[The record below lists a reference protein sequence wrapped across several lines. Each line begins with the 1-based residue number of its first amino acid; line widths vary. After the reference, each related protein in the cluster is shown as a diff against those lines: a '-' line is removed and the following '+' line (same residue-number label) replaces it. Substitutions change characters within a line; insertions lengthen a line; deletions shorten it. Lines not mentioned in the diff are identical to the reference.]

1 LIDFFPNFKEKWV
14 ILVLLLKNNNKV
26 RQCKKKICNF
36 AKRDYYVRKEIM
48 TNYQDRIFLQLLDNK
63 QSTELIKKI
72 LKSPLGLSTNIIIK
86 LFNNELSSLK
96 DDLDKIKMFA
106 AGISRA
112 EKLTTYKLAQYYPHM
127 FAFHQFFQSSY
138 RARQG
143 KVLEE
148 MIKNILENYANCNEV
163 PDKVVRM
170 QEILS
175 KSFNSTIQNLDIDV
189 MGLNSDDNKIV
200 LLQLRSRDDTGGTTA
215 KGSLVD
221 LLRMLLR
228 LENEPDKSLLYL
240 ICVWDARN
248 SQQKN
253 STISKMYSSLKEYV
267 ADEDKFR
274 NDIAKGYKIN
284 NQITLK
290 LAYGTEEIS
299 NALFE
304 WTETDDKNILHSIK
318 DVVNLIQNWD
328 DLWIAYSVANIELE
342 INNLKSF
349 SNIELLNQKTDFVGF
364 DIDFTNYETICISVE
379 SLVNKILPIWNEDS
393 IPLTSISDKAHYIR
407 DLIFLKVIFSKL

>member
-1 LIDFFPNFKEKWV
+1 
-14 ILVLLLKNNNKV
+14 
-26 RQCKKKICNF
+26 
-36 AKRDYYVRKEIM
+36 
-48 TNYQDRIFLQLLDNK
+48 
-63 QSTELIKKI
+63 
-72 LKSPLGLSTNIIIK
+72 
-86 LFNNELSSLK
+86 
-96 DDLDKIKMFA
+96 
-106 AGISRA
+106 
-112 EKLTTYKLAQYYPHM
+112 
-127 FAFHQFFQSSY
+127 
-138 RARQG
+138 
-143 KVLEE
+143 

>member
-1 LIDFFPNFKEKWV
+1 
-14 ILVLLLKNNNKV
+14 
-26 RQCKKKICNF
+26 
-36 AKRDYYVRKEIM
+36 M

-63 QSTELIKKI
+63 KSTELIKKI
-72 LKSPLGLSTNIIIK
+72 LRSPLGLSTDIIIK
-86 LFNNELSSLK
+86 LFNNELSCLK

-106 AGISRA
+106 AGINRA
-112 EKLTTYKLAQYYPHM
+112 EKLTTYRLAQYYPHM

-175 KSFNSTIQNLDIDV
+175 QSFNSTIQNLDIDV

-228 LENEPDKSLLYL
+228 LNSEPDKSLLYL

-253 STISKMYSSLKEYV
+253 STISKMYSSLKEYI
-267 ADEDKFR
+267 ADGDKFR

-318 DVVNLIQNWD
+318 DVVNLIENWD

-349 SNIELLNQKTDFVGF
+349 SNIKLLNQKTDFVGF
-364 DIDFTNYETICISVE
+364 DIDFTNYKTICNSVE
-379 SLVNKILPIWNEDS
+379 NVVNKILPIWKEDS
-393 IPLTSISDKAHYIR
+393 IPFASISDKTHYIR
-407 DLIFLKVIFSKL
+407 DLVFLKVIFSKL

>member
-1 LIDFFPNFKEKWV
+1 M
-14 ILVLLLKNNNKV
+14 
-26 RQCKKKICNF
+26 
-36 AKRDYYVRKEIM
+36 A
-48 TNYQDRIFLQLLDNK
+48 NYQDRIFLQLLDSNN
-63 QSTELIKKI
+63 STNLVKKI
-72 LKSPLGLSTNIIIK
+72 LRSPLGLSTDIIIK

-96 DDLDKIKMFA
+96 NDLDKIKMFA

-163 PDKVVRM
+163 PDRVVRM

-175 KSFNSTIQNLDIDV
+175 QSFGSPIENLDIDV
-189 MGLNSDDNKIV
+189 MGLNSTDKKII

-228 LENEPDKSLLYL
+228 LERKPNENLFYL
-240 ICVWDARN
+240 ICVWDERN

-253 STISKMYSSLKEYV
+253 STISKIYSSLKDYIK
-267 ADEDKFR
+267 DENIFR
-274 NDIAKGYKIN
+274 NEIVKGYKIN
-284 NQITLK
+284 NKITLR

-304 WTETDDKNILHSIK
+304 WTETDNKNILHSIK
-318 DVVNLIQNWD
+318 DVVNLIENWD

-349 SNIELLNQKTDFVGF
+349 SNIELLNQKTEVVGF
-364 DIDFTNYETICISVE
+364 NIDSTNYKTICNSVE
-379 SLVNKILPIWNEDS
+379 SVVNQILPIWNEDS
-393 IPLTSISDKAHYIR
+393 IPFVSISDKAHYIR
-407 DLIFLKVIFSKL
+407 DLVFLKVISSKLK

>member
-1 LIDFFPNFKEKWV
+1 
-14 ILVLLLKNNNKV
+14 
-26 RQCKKKICNF
+26 
-36 AKRDYYVRKEIM
+36 M

-63 QSTELIKKI
+63 KSTELIKKI
-72 LKSPLGLSTNIIIK
+72 LRSPLGLSTDIIIK

-96 DDLDKIKMFA
+96 NDLDKIKMFA

-112 EKLTTYKLAQYYPHM
+112 EKFTAYKLAQYYPHM

-228 LENEPDKSLLYL
+228 LNSEPDKSLLYL

-253 STISKMYSSLKEYV
+253 STISKMYSSLKEYI
-267 ADEDKFR
+267 ADEEKFR

-318 DVVNLIQNWD
+318 DVVNLIENWD

-364 DIDFTNYETICISVE
+364 DIDFTNYKTICKSVE
-379 SLVNKILPIWNEDS
+379 SVVNKILPIWHEDS
-393 IPLTSISDKAHYIR
+393 IPFTSISDKAHYIR
-407 DLIFLKVIFSKL
+407 DLIFLKVIYEKQNF